1 MNPMF
6 NIQQLLKSGKNPR
19 DLMINYLSNNN
30 NPIAQNVL
38 EMANNND
45 IEGIEKF
52 ARNYLKE
59 QGRDFDTEVKQIQ
72 DLLNSFK

>member
-1 MNPMF
+1 MNNQMNNIKNILNNPKQAVF
-6 NIQQLLKSGKNPR
+6 NMVG
-19 DLMINYLSNNN
+19 NNN
-30 NPIAQNVL
+30 TPMVKNLL